1 MSFNSHDYFSL
12 GCDYCS
18 SGESSRVFRGNL
30 DEFMFFNQV
39 LTLDQ
44 INGIKNQGIKAA
56 FNEPQGLAV
65 DTLGNVY
72 VADTNNHKIRKID
85 PSGHVTT
92 FAGSGYSGSSD
103 GQGSTATFNKP
114 TGLAIDSTGTI
125 YVSEFGGNKI
135 RKIDSSGNVST
146 LAGSGITGS
155 TDGQGSAATFNK
167 PTGLAI
173 DSTGNIYVSEFEGNK
188 IRLID
193 SSGNVNTLAGKGVEG
208 SSDGIGT
215 SSSFK
220 NPSGVVLDSVGNIY
234 VTDSGN
240 NKIRKIVIPG
250 RDERLDLNP
259 VAVFM
264 DGQGNELAKIPVSIR
279 DNDTT
284 GKRWSA
290 LFLIDNQSIPGL
302 SEMEEDLAFK
312 IIHSDYAG
320 NQKTSASWLTL
331 KPVDNAGNQ
340 LTAHIDTKGPKLT
353 SIQATTTKAIDEYRT
368 DNSSIHLLKV
378 GDTVTISFTLDES
391 VAPSISLLIGSDN
404 RSVQLNSLDNNQGK
418 SWEAVYVVQQ
428 GDSGMAK
435 WSIDGGDH
443 AGNPITKDS
452 SVQSISS
459 MSFDQVGGY
468 AFDTDTT
475 PPGLSALS
483 WAFNSSGIRDRDHD
497 DKVLLKRGDNITL
510 SFTSSDPLTTAVGF
524 EPQLIVKD
532 DSGTQLG
539 SGIFS
544 KQASD
549 TNETLWQAIY
559 TVPDNASV
567 LADMEKDIGFELKVS
582 DRSGNQITLSYDHNG
597 KPSDSSQ
604 PEQFP
609 TFRIDTQMPQIS
621 LATLSS
627 TLSSV
632 QDPLRPN
639 HLFADIGDNISLDL
653 TTSERIIHSPL
664 NAEVSTLTTGSISDA
679 QGISYSGNHLYVADK
694 TLNKILRID
703 KSTGSVT
710 TAAGKGG
717 SSVYSM
723 TNLMIDGI
731 GANAG
736 FGGPN
741 GITRFGSYLFIT
753 EASAEPYDLE
763 NKRSIIRV
771 MDPSNDNVSHKYIF
785 EGSSSYKVFSEIRGV
800 ATDGSHLFILD
811 GNKIHKASLST
822 GQMEGSNSDQYIL
835 AGGSN
840 GSQDGTGS
848 AAKFNNPTDI
858 IFVGSDLFIADQDN
872 HKIRKLVIA
881 TGEVTTLAGT
891 GAAGSTDGP
900 GAQAMFNKPSGMTT
914 DRVHLYVADQD
925 NHKIRK
931 VNIVTGEVSTLTGS
945 GSAGSLDGA
954 ADNAT
959 LRVRRK

>member
-1 MSFNSHDYFSL
+1 MDGSLNSDDDASGSSLYPTLDRFGNQNSAISFSSNSAKITSNNSNLKPSLNSDFTFSIWVYPTSFSNLNGIFSTYQNNSYNYSYGYYLRFNDSSGSLKFGSDPGSITAYSALVKNQWQHVAVSVDSGHAKLYIDGVLKKSGSVSFNSHDYFSL

-72 VADTNNHKIRKID
+72 VADTNNHMIRKID

-173 DSTGNIYVSEFEGNK
+173 DSTGNIFVSEFEGNK

-452 SVQSISS
+452 SVQTISS
-459 MSFDQVGGY
+459 ISFDQVGGY

-609 TFRIDTQMPQIS
+609 TFRIDTQLPQIS

-627 TLSSV
+627 TLSSI

-679 QGISYSGNHLYVADK
+679 QGISYSETIFMLQ
-694 TLNKILRID
+694 
-703 KSTGSVT
+703 
-710 TAAGKGG
+710 
-717 SSVYSM
+717 
-723 TNLMIDGI
+723 
-731 GANAG
+731 
-736 FGGPN
+736 
-741 GITRFGSYLFIT
+741 TRL
-753 EASAEPYDLE
+753 
-763 NKRSIIRV
+763 
-771 MDPSNDNVSHKYIF
+771 
-785 EGSSSYKVFSEIRGV
+785 
-800 ATDGSHLFILD
+800 
-811 GNKIHKASLST
+811 
-822 GQMEGSNSDQYIL
+822 
-835 AGGSN
+835 
-840 GSQDGTGS
+840 
-848 AAKFNNPTDI
+848 
-858 IFVGSDLFIADQDN
+858 
-872 HKIRKLVIA
+872 
-881 TGEVTTLAGT
+881 
-891 GAAGSTDGP
+891 
-900 GAQAMFNKPSGMTT
+900 
-914 DRVHLYVADQD
+914 
-925 NHKIRK
+925 
-931 VNIVTGEVSTLTGS
+931 
-945 GSAGSLDGA
+945 
-954 ADNAT
+954 
-959 LRVRRK
+959 